1 MSSQDFVKSLVGI
14 LLILFSRGKD
24 ISKLVSII
32 QEKLIILRNCLFL
45 QFKLYFIIFYLK
57 LIFYIFGSF

>member
-24 ISKLVSII
+24 ISKLVYII
-32 QEKLIILRNCLFL
+32 QEKLII
-45 QFKLYFIIFYLK
+45 
-57 LIFYIFGSF
+57 